1 MLLIQKGCMHDI
13 SSRTA
18 QSMILDILH
27 SKNINNSFVNFFLR
41 LLLLNKFKQN
51 EFLCNT
57 SI

>member
-1 MLLIQKGCMHDI
+1 MLFIQKVCMHDI
-13 SSRTA
+13 SSRAA
-18 QSMILDILH
+18 QSMMLDNLH
-27 SKNINNSFVNFFLR
+27 SKNINNSFGNFFIR